1 MLQAY
6 VEMIDIEVS
15 HWRNLQALMLDSAKG
30 KNKIIILHD
39 KGVIEKFAHNDGRD
53 INRPISQIS
62 NAKEDARAVYE
73 ANKDCVDFVMIL
85 ERSAS
90 DDYFR
95 RIQDA
100 WTVNDDID
108 EYVNRAFRLMGEY
121 DQDIV
126 TYPGPAKEQLGLQW
140 RLGASYDAIK
150 GAVESFVPA
159 ESTVVIGI
167 CEEESLWASLILR
180 FDKDKRI
187 DIITS
192 VDLMDRSFEGS
203 RDQIAKDM
211 LEWAAKKYDPISLG
225 LFTDLAS
232 AREFLQSTNKV
243 PALLELVQQKKLSVN
258 PATPALSGLIAN
270 T

>member
-39 KGVIEKFAHNDGRD
+39 KGEIEKFVHSAGRD
-53 INRPISQIS
+53 INRPISRIGS
-62 NAKEDARAVYE
+62 AKEDARTVYE

-100 WTVNDDID
+100 WTVKDDID

-126 TYPGPAKEQLGLQW
+126 TYPGPANEQLGLQW

-150 GAVESFVPA
+150 GAIESFVPA

-192 VDLMDRSFEGS
+192 VDLMDRSFEGTKE
-203 RDQIAKDM
+203 QIAKDV
-211 LEWAAKKYDPISLG
+211 LEWAGKKYTPISLG

-232 AREFLQSTNKV
+232 AKDFLKATNKV
-243 PALLELVQQKKLSVN
+243 PALIELVQQKKLLVN
-258 PATPALSGLIAN
+258 PSTPELSGLVAKA
-270 T
+270 

>member
-39 KGVIEKFAHNDGRD
+39 KGEIEKFAHSDGRA
-53 INRPISQIS
+53 INRPITKIS
-62 NAKEDARAVYE
+62 NAQQDAKTVYE
-73 ANKDCVDFVMIL
+73 ANKDSVEFVMIL

-90 DDYFR
+90 DEYFK

-108 EYVNRAFRLMGEY
+108 EYVNRAFRLMGEFGE
-121 DQDIV
+121 DIV
-126 TYPGPAKEQLGLQW
+126 TYPSPANEQLGLQW

-150 GAVESFVPA
+150 ASVERFVPA

-167 CEEESLWASLILR
+167 CEEESLWASLILS

-187 DIITS
+187 SIITS
-192 VDLMDRSFEGS
+192 VDLMDREFGGS
-203 RDQIAKDM
+203 KEQIAKDM
-211 LEWAAKKYDPISLG
+211 LEWAGKKYPPISLG
-225 LFTDLAS
+225 LFTDLSS
-232 AREFLQSTNKV
+232 ARTFLKSKDKV
-243 PALLELVQQKKLSVN
+243 PALLDLLHQGKVIIN
-258 PATPALSGLIAN
+258 PATSELSRLTSGA
-270 T
+270 